1 MRHLALPFIVC
12 LVAAYLTASCGKGK
26 GEAAPVPN
34 KDGQPATV
42 VLATATA
49 GELEETV
56 EVTGS
61 LLPWRE
67 ATVSIEADGRIA
79 ALSAD
84 IGSAVAAGSVIA
96 RVAPE
101 EYHLKVR
108 QAEAELKA
116 AKADLARITNL
127 VEKSMATQQQ
137 ADETAR
143 RVEVARVALDTAKK
157 KLADTE
163 LRTPFDGTI
172 AKRLVNEGE
181 YVRTGTALF
190 QIVQTNPL
198 KFVAGV
204 PERYAT
210 GVKSGTRV
218 TVTAATGETST
229 GIIRRVGPVVD
240 QQSRAFTIEAEVPN
254 RDRTIKAGTFA
265 TARIALPGK
274 RSVVMVPETALV
286 SFAGT
291 DKVFVLVGDHIEERI
306 VTVAGRTGTTIA
318 LEKGLAAGD
327 RVVTSAA
334 ETLYHGMKAVPREE

>member
-1 MRHLALPFIVC
+1 MRHLVLPLIVC
-12 LVAAYLTASCGKGK
+12 LVATNLTVSCGKGK
-26 GEAAPVPN
+26 GEAAPLPN
-34 KDGQPATV
+34 KGGQPATV
-42 VLATATA
+42 VLTAATA

-79 ALSAD
+79 VLLAD
-84 IGSAVAAGSVIA
+84 IGSPVTAGTVIA

-101 EYHLKVR
+101 EYQLKVR

-116 AKADLARITNL
+116 AEADLSRIANL
-127 VEKSMATQQQ
+127 AEKSMATQQQ

-143 RVEVARVALDTAKK
+143 RVEIARVALDTAKK

-163 LRTPFDGTI
+163 LRAPFDGTV
-172 AKRLVNEGE
+172 ARRLVNEGE

-204 PERYAT
+204 PERYAV
-210 GVKSGTRV
+210 GIKSGTSI
-218 TVTAATGETST
+218 TVTAATGETAT
-229 GIIRRVGPVVD
+229 GVIRRVGPVVD

-254 RDRTIKAGTFA
+254 RNHAIKAGTFA

-291 DKVFVLVGDHIEERI
+291 DKVFVFTDDHIEERI
-306 VTVAGRTGTTIA
+306 VTVAGRKGTMVAI
-318 LEKGLAAGD
+318 EKGLSAGD

-334 ETLYHGMKAVPREE
+334 ETLYHGMKAVPRGE